1 VNSSNFSNT
10 TSSSNSIAQKLAPNT
25 SSDACEQSVRGN
37 TPSDGSDLSN
47 EDTELVEGTHQMLS
61 KNKPKRSFHLR
72 RRAKPPTQSHS
83 IPETNYGESNSPPM
97 SSVEANHN
105 NSTSFSIDNASKM
118 KMDSSLSCIQAAQE
132 DDYDPRDATIRQ
144 LGKVLKSKSA
154 TIINENNDK
163 SNSRKERDRKKARE
177 DEKLEK
183 RRLKEEERQKRIIE
197 KKKKK
202 QNKNLAQNGP
212 TLEDFVQSE
221 DKPVPLFV
229 EKCIL
234 FIEEEGLDSEGIYRV
249 PGNRAHVDLLF
260 QKFEEDPN
268 VSIRE
273 LDIPVNAV
281 ATALKDFFSKRLPP
295 LIPSAMM
302 DELTDF
308 SAYNDKNS
316 RLEAFKDFLKSLP
329 IVNFEVIKFVFQ
341 HFVKVTENCRLNSMD
356 SKNLAICWWPTLLPF
371 EFNDMVMFEQMRP
384 HLEDFVQ
391 TMIDE
396 FKFLFSGEDVILIV

>member
-1 VNSSNFSNT
+1 
-10 TSSSNSIAQKLAPNT
+10 
-25 SSDACEQSVRGN
+25 
-37 TPSDGSDLSN
+37 
-47 EDTELVEGTHQMLS
+47 
-61 KNKPKRSFHLR
+61 
-72 RRAKPPTQSHS
+72 
-83 IPETNYGESNSPPM
+83 
-97 SSVEANHN
+97 
-105 NSTSFSIDNASKM
+105 
-118 KMDSSLSCIQAAQE
+118 MDSSLSCIQAAQE

-260 QKFEEDPN
+260 QKFEEGFNFDSFIQN
-268 VSIRE
+268 KYYLNLCS
-273 LDIPVNAV
+273 
-281 ATALKDFFSKRLPP
+281 FFKRSKCFHKGIGYTR
-295 LIPSAMM
+295 
-302 DELTDF
+302 
-308 SAYNDKNS
+308 
-316 RLEAFKDFLKSLP
+316 
-329 IVNFEVIKFVFQ
+329 
-341 HFVKVTENCRLNSMD
+341 
-356 SKNLAICWWPTLLPF
+356 
-371 EFNDMVMFEQMRP
+371 
-384 HLEDFVQ
+384 
-391 TMIDE
+391 
-396 FKFLFSGEDVILIV
+396 